1 MNRRERLER
10 KLEKRREWAAGRK
23 RLADSSFKRAI
34 AATAMIPMGQP
45 ILIGHHS
52 EGRHRA
58 AIARSDSAMG
68 KMVESM
74 NMAEHHVSK
83 AAGLEAQLDSSIF
96 SDDPDAIEQ
105 LEAKV
110 DRLEA
115 ERERIKAINKA
126 IRSGAGW
133 EARISPPLSEDE
145 RADLVS
151 LARFGSSSKP
161 GYPPYKLQN
170 LGGVI
175 RNAKQR
181 VEDVKRRNARA
192 AEAEANGGQVVKIH
206 GDYASVTFAEKPA
219 RSVLESLK
227 AAGFHWSG
235 GSWHGKADQL
245 PEGLKGGS

>member
-10 KLEKRREWAAGRK
+10 KAEKRRQWASGRK
-23 RLADSSFKRAI
+23 QQAASAFKAAH

-52 EGRHRA
+52 EKRHRA
-58 AIARSDSAMG
+58 ALERSDNAMRRG
-68 KMVESM
+68 IESQD
-74 NMAEHHVSK
+74 MAAHHVSK
-83 AAGLEAQLDSSIF
+83 AAGIESQLDNSIF
-96 SDDPDAIEQ
+96 SDDPDAIEALQ
-105 LEAKV
+105 AKV

-115 ERERIKAINKA
+115 ERERMKAVNKEF
-126 IRSGAGW
+126 RKGEGW
-133 EARISPPLSEDE
+133 VDRMDPPLSDDE
-145 RADLVS
+145 KKEIASNLK
-151 LARFGSSSKP
+151 FGWAKVP
-161 GYPPYKLQN
+161 FPPYSLSN

-181 VEDVKRRNARA
+181 IEDVKRRQARA

-219 RSVLESLK
+219 RSVLDSLK
-227 AAGFHWSG
+227 AAAFHWSG

-245 PEGLKGGS
+245 PEGLKGGN

>member
-1 MNRRERLER
+1 MTRRERLER
-10 KLEKRREWAAGRK
+10 KAEKRREWAAGRRQK
-23 RLADSSFKRAI
+23 ADSAFKAAH

-68 KMVESM
+68 RAVESM
-74 NMAEHHVSK
+74 DMAKHHVSK
-83 AAGLEAQLDSSIF
+83 AAGLESQLDNSIF
-96 SDDPDAIEQ
+96 SDDPDAIEA

-110 DRLEA
+110 AGLEA

-126 IRSGAGW
+126 IRSGTGW
-133 EARISPPLSEDE
+133 EARISPPLTEDE

-151 LARFGSSSKP
+151 HARFGSSTKP
-161 GYPPYKLQN
+161 GYPSYKLSN

-175 RNAKQR
+175 RNAKLR
-181 VEDVKRRNARA
+181 IEDIKRRQARA
-192 AEAEANGGQVVKIH
+192 AEAEAAGGQVVKIH
-206 GDYASVTFAEKPA
+206 GDYASVTFAEKPE
-219 RSVLESLK
+219 RSVLNDLK

-245 PEGLKGGS
+245 PEGLKAGE